1 MTNAWSRL
9 LLHQQHGAAALDF
22 AGDLAV
28 HVCRHASHA
37 ARKNFATFSD
47 KFFQEIGVLVID
59 CFESNIDPAPRH
71 GAIGTT
77 ERGTAL
83 WCFWLHRWLLGFA
96 VQCMSPQK
104 WIVFLF
110 LEPVRSARAFLVSRR
125 HVTRDRLTESFGLG
139 AFKCDNFLRHSR
151 HSFVSVGVT
160 SSSSVS
166 PPSSSVKPNKE
177 VTD

>member
-1 MTNAWSRL
+1 MS
-9 LLHQQHGAAALDF
+9 LHQQHRAAALDL
-22 AGDLAV
+22 ARDLAV
-28 HVCRHASHA
+28 HVRRHAGHA

-47 KFFQEIGVLVID
+47 KFFQEIGILVID

-71 GAIGTT
+71 GAISTT

-83 WCFWLHRWLLGFA
+83 WCFWLHRWLLRFA

-110 LEPVRSARAFLVSRR
+110 LEPVWRARAFFVSRR
-125 HVTRDRLTESFGLG
+125 HVTRDGLTESFRLG
-139 AFKCDNFLRHSR
+139 AFESNNFLRHSR
-151 HSFVSVGVT
+151 QSFASVGVT